1 MEYPILIKIVR
12 DVICNAV
19 WHSMR
24 LQIIFL
30 SLFLALPL
38 ARAGEIQNYQLP
50 HATPLT
56 SSNQETDPNLLLAPL
71 DEYYTT
77 ALYQTRGLL
86 TPKSKSVFILLGGVG
101 AHAST
106 HGVGKSM
113 SAFVNSLR
121 KMDIDAVA
129 FENPLYFRSEL
140 PDADR
145 VPFMEKFGTA
155 KAQADWLFD
164 LIRLID
170 QQNLKMAKETGMP
183 PKRIFIAGR
192 SFGGDII
199 MEAIHRYMRGDADAA
214 IMGRVSSA
222 LWMGVGPIDVAGLEQ
237 WFAAKKKMMELNP
250 GATTEDK
257 LVSATYPNVCKEM
270 TWDSSKEIFLYPGG
284 QGSTSF
290 PKVYAVI
297 GARDE
302 FVSRAD
308 QISTAERFSKAHPQ
322 VSVHAIGLDT
332 THDSSRSI
340 NYVLP
345 DGKNVVAKV
354 MARLKPLIAEMTD
367 DKALGAPGISFKR
380 NEFYDLIPVNPCDKP
395 LVN

>member
-1 MEYPILIKIVR
+1 MNRLNLTKTVR
-12 DVICNAV
+12 NVSRNAV
-19 WHSMR
+19 WNSRR
-24 LQIIFL
+24 LLFIIVSL
-30 SLFLALPL
+30 SLVQPVVF
-38 ARAGEIQNYQLP
+38 AGEIQNYQLP
-50 HATPLT
+50 HATPLV

-121 KMDIDAVA
+121 KMEVDAVA
-129 FENPLYFRSEL
+129 FENPLYFRSDR
-140 PDADR
+140 PDAER
-145 VPFMEKFGTA
+145 VPYMEKFGTA
-155 KAQADWLFD
+155 QAQAEWLFD

-170 QQNLKMAKETGMP
+170 QQTQKMARETGLP
-183 PKRIFIAGR
+183 PKKIYIAGR

-199 MEAIHRYMRGDADAA
+199 MEAIHRYMRGDANAA

-257 LVSATYPNVCKEM
+257 LVSATYPHVCKEM
-270 TWDSSKEIFLYPGG
+270 TWDN
-284 QGSTSF
+284 STPVMRDSTAPNSTHF

-302 FVSRAD
+302 FVTRSD
-308 QISTAERFSKAHPQ
+308 QIGTAERFTKAHPQ
-322 VSVHAIGLDT
+322 LSVQAIGLDT

-340 NYVLP
+340 SYELP
-345 DGKNVVAKV
+345 DGTEVVAKV
-354 MARLKPLIAEMTD
+354 MARLKPIVAEMID
-367 DKALGAPGISFKR
+367 AKDPLAPGFSFKK
-380 NEFYDLIPVNPCDKP
+380 NEFYDRIPENQCDKP
-395 LVN
+395 LIK